1 MVIEAISEMDL
12 SPADD
17 TLINRL
23 LVTAFDDSFGD
34 RSYFQQ
40 RHHLRLVQR
49 SGAEII
55 GHIALCYRSVRLGD
69 ALVPIIGLADV
80 ATAPSMRGQ
89 GVASAL
95 LKEAIKIVQS
105 SQAQFFL
112 LFGNRPIYAG
122 HGFVSAGNPVTFTAL
137 TDAHTGAVTTTPT
150 SALMVMPLREMTW
163 DASASV
169 DLLGF
174 SF

>member
-17 TLINRL
+17 ALINRL

-55 GHIALCYRSVRLGD
+55 GHMALCYRSVRLGD

-89 GVASAL
+89 GVASAV
-95 LKEAIKIVQS
+95 ERGDQDRAIFAGAVFPAVWQS
-105 SQAQFFL
+105 SDL
-112 LFGNRPIYAG
+112 RRPWFRVRGQSGDI
-122 HGFVSAGNPVTFTAL
+122 HG
-137 TDAHTGAVTTTPT
+137 
-150 SALMVMPLREMTW
+150 
-163 DASASV
+163 V
-169 DLLGF
+169 D
-174 SF
+174 